1 MLVLQN
7 VKIVPSNMRKNKEI
21 TKYDKST
28 VTCDI
33 STTQCEDG
41 TIKYDVLVTW
51 YSRLPT
57 NGYLVPQKKKRGY
70 SRIVKFDI
78 ETTQSD
84 NKTIKFEKQIKE
96 PLNVTK

>member
-41 TIKYDVLVTW
+41 TIKYDVLVT
-51 YSRLPT
+51 
-57 NGYLVPQKKKRGY
+57 
-70 SRIVKFDI
+70 
-78 ETTQSD
+78 
-84 NKTIKFEKQIKE
+84 
-96 PLNVTK
+96 